1 MGVLLIF
8 MCVGVALGATV
19 FPDKLRGLNSNFT
32 LFTTGLLIFCMGASL
47 GARETFLE
55 ELAEVGVSSVL
66 FCLVP
71 IICSVGVVFLLT
83 NALMADITDRQ
94 AEERAQKEEGAEG
107 SSANSEAVMI
117 GVAVGALAMGV
128 AYGLSGWRF
137 ELLGVSL
144 DAVIANSD
152 YVLYALMFFVGIS
165 VGGSRGLVV
174 KMREYRLRVFIIPAG
189 IIVGSIIGGVV
200 CAFVLDL
207 DWAVGAAMASG
218 LGWYSLSGPMMS
230 GIAGAQI
237 GSITF
242 LSNLMR
248 EIVSFFT
255 IPWIAKHLNYPT
267 CIAPAAATSED
278 TTLPMLIRCT
288 NSETVVLSVVNG
300 VLCSLAVPVLIE
312 FFHGFM

>member
-1 MGVLLIF
+1 MGVLLLF
-8 MCVGVALGATV
+8 MCIGVALGATV
-19 FPDKLRGLNSNFT
+19 FPDKLRGLNSNAT

-47 GARETFLE
+47 GAREAFLE
-55 ELAEVGVSSVL
+55 EIAEVGASSVL
-66 FCLVP
+66 FCCVP
-71 IICSVGVVFLLT
+71 VVCSVIAVFFLT
-83 NALMADITDRQ
+83 SFFMADITKRHQ
-94 AEERAQKEEGAEG
+94 EESH
-107 SSANSEAVMI
+107 SSKDNAGESSFGGETVMI
-117 GVAVGALAMGV
+117 GVAVGALVLGV
-128 AYGLSGWRF
+128 AYGLSGLHF
-137 ELLGVSL
+137 GFAGVSL
-144 DAVIANSD
+144 DVLVANSD

-165 VGGSRGLVV
+165 VGGSRGLVS
-174 KMREYRLRVFIIPAG
+174 KMREYRLRVFVVPFG
-189 IIVGSIIGGVV
+189 IIAGSIVGGVL
-200 CAFVLDL
+200 CSLILDL
-207 DWAVGAAMASG
+207 DWAVGAAVASG

-242 LSNLMR
+242 LSNLLR

-255 IPWIAKHLNYPT
+255 IPWISKHLNYPT

-300 VLCSLAVPVLIE
+300 VLCSIAVPFLIE